1 MNLLRLTLISLLLYG
16 GSALSAQQPQ
26 PPKPDSATRQLVRTR
41 DGSTVMGR
49 VISEDSTSIRIETT
63 GGVLTLARAD
73 ILSITMIR
81 TNDMHEGQY
90 WFPDPNRTRLLFAP
104 TGRML
109 DEAEGYYMNTYLV
122 LQSFAG
128 GLTNWATIGGG
139 FSLIPGVDPTDWLY
153 YVTPKVGLYRS
164 NDLNVAV
171 GAFAGF
177 LQHTSPGGFG
187 VVYGVATYGGPNSSI
202 TGGAGYGY
210 AGSSISNRPVF
221 MLGGQQ
227 RVSRRVAFIS
237 ENYLYVQK
245 LSSEIC
251 TGPGVC
257 TSASSNETRGVVSYG
272 LRFLGEKMSVDF
284 AFFNAPGEFDWVF
297 PGVPYLSF
305 GVKF

>member
-1 MNLLRLTLISLLLYG
+1 MNPFRLTLASLLLCVG
-16 GSALSAQQPQ
+16 AVLGAQQPA
-26 PPKPDSATRQLVRTR
+26 PKPDTAARQIVRTR
-41 DGSTVMGR
+41 DGSTLFGR
-49 VISEDSTSIRIETT
+49 VISEDSTSIRVETA
-63 GGVLTLARAD
+63 GGVLALARAD
-73 ILSITMIR
+73 VLSITTVR
-81 TNDMHEGQY
+81 ASDMHDGEY

-109 DEAEGYYMNTYLV
+109 DQAEGYYMNTYLV

-128 GLTNWATIGGG
+128 GLTDRFTIGGG
-139 FSLIPGVDPTDWLY
+139 FSLLPGVDPTDWLY
-153 YVTPKVGLYRS
+153 YATPKVGLYRS

-202 TGGAGYGY
+202 TGGAGYAY
-210 AGSSISNRPVF
+210 AGSSISERPLF

-227 RVSRRVAFIS
+227 RVSRRFALIS
-237 ENYLYVQK
+237 ENYLYVQRVG
-245 LSSEIC
+245 SVSC
-251 TGPGVC
+251 TGPTDC
-257 TSASSNETRGVVSYG
+257 TDVSSNKTYGIVSYG

-284 AFFNAPGEFDWVF
+284 AFLNAPGEADGWIF
-297 PGVPYLSF
+297 PGVPYISF